1 MILTMK
7 ALKTVAW
14 LTLLPVLAACS
25 PVIDYN
31 LDGSRPSA
39 PGTLP
44 PAVSSKV
51 TAVTADPLPSPT
63 FRTPEQSLEGLAEF
77 DGGGS
82 IFLIATLEGDQTNPI
97 FPTEDRIG
105 RNAAIERL
113 NAVKTKY
120 NLQIADNP
128 TTVEKLV
135 ADLEEN
141 IQVDGY
147 TVDLILLPASSCSA
161 FEGKNVLIDPSR
173 IAFFDDGADYLSSD
187 YASIYGS
194 YAIFGDALFYP
205 EDRLCVYYNYKL
217 AESLGIGSLYN
228 TATEGRW
235 TWDLLTEYASQ
246 GGLATDLSLD
256 YLVSITSGLSYGD
269 LFDSEKNLK
278 ELPEE
283 YRTKVDGI
291 LTEIGDKLT
300 DSDPL
305 NAFLA
310 GQSLFYV
317 GKVSDCTKL
326 TEMQD
331 AWSIL
336 PVPTDSGTTDTPVL
350 RDYRDTDYVFLIPRF
365 PYSPERTVQVIA
377 ALCSV
382 CDGTRKA
389 AYESYL
395 PYMRLNE
402 SRILLDT
409 VLK

>member
-1 MILTMK
+1 MK

-25 PVIDYN
+25 PVIDYE
-31 LDGSRPSA
+31 LDGSRETA

-44 PAVSSKV
+44 PAVSSV
-51 TAVTADPLPSPT
+51 ITAVTADPVPDPT

-77 DGGGS
+77 DGGQS
-82 IFLIATLEGDQTNPI
+82 IFLIATLEGDTTNPI
-97 FPTEDRIG
+97 FPIDDRVG

-128 TTVEKLV
+128 TTVEALIG
-135 ADLEEN
+135 DLEAN

-147 TVDLILLPASSCSA
+147 TVDLILLPAEYCSA

-173 IAFFDDGADYLSSD
+173 IAFFDENADYLDSD
-187 YASIYGS
+187 YAAIYDD

-205 EDRLCVYYNYKL
+205 EDRLCVYYNYAL

-228 TATEGRW
+228 AAKDGRW
-235 TWDLLTEYASQ
+235 TWDLLAGYASR
-246 GGLATDLSLD
+246 GGLATELSMD
-256 YLVSITSGLSYGD
+256 YLLPVTSGLSYSKI
-269 LFDSEKNLK
+269 FDSKKNLK
-278 ELPEE
+278 KLPEE
-283 YRTKVDGI
+283 YRTKVDGV
-291 LTEIGDKLT
+291 LSEIGDKFT

-310 GQSLFYV
+310 GQSLFYI
-317 GKVSDCTKL
+317 GKVSDCAKL
-326 TEMQD
+326 SEMRD

-336 PVPTDSGTTDTPVL
+336 PVPTESGTTEVPVL
-350 RDYRDTDYVFLIPRF
+350 RDYRDRDYVFLIPRF
-365 PYSPERTVQVIA
+365 PYSPERTIQVIA
-377 ALCSV
+377 AFCSV
-382 CDGTRKA
+382 RDGTRQA

-402 SRILLDT
+402 SRILLDI